1 MNVRQL
7 RRALKVLEDQGMGL
21 LETDAKD
28 PRVVAARVNQPCLRE
43 GFVQSGIVGKWVRPG
58 DLRLVEEAEA
68 LEIRDVPAW
77 ISIT

>member
-1 MNVRQL
+1 MNVKQL
-7 RRALKVLEDQGMGL
+7 RHALQLLENQGMGL

-28 PRVVAARVNQPCLRE
+28 PRVVAACANQPCLRE

-58 DLRLVEEAEA
+58 DLRLVDETEA

-77 ISIT
+77 ISVT